1 MAILVFTNAQ
11 ILIGGV
17 DLSDHGTK
25 VTCIDQRA
33 EVDVS
38 AFGAGYFQYTKGLGT
53 AEIDVE
59 LLQDFANSKVHQ
71 TIQPLIASVSP
82 IIVEIRPV
90 AAARSTTNPAF
101 LMSTAL
107 LFEYK
112 GLDNA
117 IGEMSK
123 ITCAFKNGP
132 GGAGMTYPTV

>member
-1 MAILVFTNAQ
+1 MAIFVLTNAQ
-11 ILIGGV
+11 IIINGT

-38 AFGAGYFQYTKGLGT
+38 SFAAGYFQYTKGLGT

-59 LLQDFANSKVHQ
+59 LLQDFAASKVHA
-71 TIQPLIASVSP
+71 TLQPLIASTSP
-82 IIVEIRPV
+82 IIVEIRAV

-107 LFEYK
+107 LFDYT
-112 GLDNA
+112 GLNNQINEA
-117 IGEMSK
+117 AK
-123 ITCAFKNGP
+123 VTVAFKNGP
-132 GGAGMTYPTV
+132 GGAGMTYPTS